1 MITRFA
7 FSISPRRGLA
17 TSSQMSPIV
26 AGHARS
32 SILVRS
38 AGRAH
43 ISPVWL
49 AINKCSSELEHCA
62 HVLSWHMV
70 RRLVVETTF
79 HPDLTSWSR
88 SNSSTLRV
96 DGGIFD
102 VPEGTSWPNMDC
114 SMGMDGVCEEK
125 WMLL

>member
-1 MITRFA
+1 MTRFT

-26 AGHARS
+26 AGHTQS

-43 ISPVWL
+43 ISPAQF
-49 AINKCSSELEHCA
+49 AINKCSSKLEHCA
-62 HVLSWHMV
+62 HVPSWHMV
-70 RRLVVETTF
+70 RRLAVETTF
-79 HPDLTSWSR
+79 HPDLTLWSR
-88 SNSSTLRV
+88 SNSSTLRM
-96 DGGIFD
+96 DGRIFD

-114 SMGMDGVCEEK
+114 SMGMDGVREEK
-125 WMLL
+125 RMLL